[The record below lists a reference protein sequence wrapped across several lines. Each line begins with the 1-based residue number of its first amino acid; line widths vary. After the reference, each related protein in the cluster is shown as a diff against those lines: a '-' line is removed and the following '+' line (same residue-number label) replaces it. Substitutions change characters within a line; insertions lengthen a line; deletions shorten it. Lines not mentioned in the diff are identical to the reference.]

1 MWSLLRKMIPV
12 LMLVGGLMLFV
23 ACGSEPEPAS
33 QQPATSQSATVEAD
47 TSAAAQQPKEEPK
60 AAESMTAKSDSAA
73 PSQQTKA
80 PMESSAPTTA
90 PAAESRAA
98 APTSVPTVESSAAAT
113 PAAEASTSAPPFSPL
128 EVVTTTNILA
138 DWAQAVG
145 QDRVSVASLLPA
157 NADPHTYQPGARD
170 VAQVADAGLVLSV
183 GLSLEAGWLE
193 ELIHN
198 AAGDPEKII
207 ALGDGVD
214 PIDFEEIFEHHD
226 EHDEEEMEEILG
238 RLLIGDG
245 ETGAMSV
252 IDLEHGDVE
261 QNAFD
266 MGERA
271 GRIYA
276 TKSGRFAIAVS
287 SDADNV
293 HVIDGGIFLEAHG
306 DHFDLVEAPAR
317 QMGIDLTGDRPVHLY
332 VGGEWAVIFYDG
344 SGDVVMINEHELEEE
359 GNDYVPPRFNVG
371 PQHGA
376 AVPLEGDLFAT
387 SIKHPDYP
395 ADPDARRPIGADI
408 RDLEGNILYS
418 AEGCPDLHGDASNG
432 HQAAFGCTGGA
443 LVMEAHEGD
452 YGHEYGHVFVP
463 APDGEPEDFRL
474 TSVWGYPGLDHFFA
488 LGSAVGLYVV
498 DPEEGEMEQ
507 LIPAS
512 EELRPIQVAFGY
524 GGETLLVVMSDGELR
539 MYEAHDLDLLA
550 SASGFLTTPV
560 ETGFWARPH
569 IATAV
574 GAVFVTDS
582 VGGKVFQLDDHDLE
596 VVEHWEVDGNP
607 TKIAFVGVLG
617 ESEGHEEH
625 GHEEH
630 GEEMDDGHG
639 HGELDPHFWFDP
651 LRVKQ
656 AVNSIAAQLSTIDP
670 EGQVSYR
677 ENAAAYGSELDEL
690 HTWIEEQVATLPE
703 ERRLLVTSHDS
714 FQYFAKRYGFEVV
727 GAIFPISTE
736 TEPTAQELAELIE
749 TIEHAGAPAVFA
761 EKSHSDRLGQRVA
774 EQTGATLVGG
784 LYTGSLSEP
793 GGDAD
798 TYIDLMRYN
807 VETIVEALQ

>member
-1 MWSLLRKMIPV
+1 MWSLLRKVTPV
-12 LMLVGGLMLFV
+12 LMLVAGLMLFV

-33 QQPATSQSATVEAD
+33 QQPAPTQSPTVEVDA
-47 TSAAAQQPKEEPK
+47 SASSEQPKATESMTAK
-60 AAESMTAKSDSAA
+60 ADSSKDAESMTAKADSSKDAESMTA
-73 PSQQTKA
+73 KADSSATSQQTKA
-80 PMESSAPTTA
+80 PVESSAPTTA
-90 PAAESRAA
+90 PAVESRAA
-98 APTSVPTVESSAAAT
+98 AT
-113 PAAEASTSAPPFSPL
+113 PATEPKTSAPPFSPL
-128 EVVTTTNILA
+128 DVVTTTNILA

-145 QDRVSVASLLPA
+145 QDRVSVASLLPP
-157 NADPHTYQPGARD
+157 NADPHTFQPGARD

-226 EHDEEEMEEILG
+226 EEEEMEEILG

-266 MGERA
+266 LGARA

-293 HVIDGGIFLEAHG
+293 HVIDGGIFLEGHG
-306 DHFDLVEAPAR
+306 DHFDLVEAPPR
-317 QMGIDLTGDRPVHLY
+317 RMGLDLAGDRPVHLY
-332 VGGEWAVIFYDG
+332 VGVEWATIFYDG
-344 SGDVVMINEHELEEE
+344 SGDVVLINEHELEEE
-359 GNDYVPPRFNVG
+359 GGDYVPPRFNVG

-376 AVPLEGDLFAT
+376 AVPLEDDLFAT

-395 ADPDARRPIGADI
+395 ANPDARRPIGADI

-443 LVMEAHEGD
+443 LVMEAHDG
-452 YGHEYGHVFVP
+452 EYGHVFVP

-498 DPEEGEMEQ
+498 DPEEGSMEQ
-507 LIPAS
+507 LIPAT
-512 EELRPIQVAFGY
+512 EELRPIQVAFNY
-524 GGETLLVVMSDGELR
+524 DGETLFVVMSDGELR

-582 VGGKVFQLDDHDLE
+582 VGGKVLQLDDHDLE
-596 VVEHWEVDGNP
+596 VVEEWEVDGAP

-625 GHEEH
+625 GHEE
-630 GEEMDDGHG
+630 GEDDGHG

-670 EGQVSYR
+670 EGQASYR
-677 ENAAAYGSELDEL
+677 ENAADYSNALDEL
-690 HTWIEEQVATLPE
+690 HAWIEEKVATLPH

-714 FQYFAKRYGFEVV
+714 FQYFAKRYDFEVV

-736 TEPTAQELAELIE
+736 TEPTAKELAELIE

-774 EQTGATLVGG
+774 EQTGATLIGG
-784 LYTGSLSEP
+784 LYTGSLGEP
-793 GGDAD
+793 GGDAG

-807 VETIVEALQ
+807 VNVIVEALQ